1 MAENKETTKSKLR
14 SVIVRPHVT
23 EKAAMLS
30 AKEAPIYTFEILASG
45 NKDLVAKEVK
55 REFKVTPIKIRITN
69 LPAKRVFVR
78 GKWGAHSAK
87 KKALVY
93 LKKGDKIEFA

>member
-1 MAENKETTKSKLR
+1 MK
-14 SVIVRPHVT
+14 PHVT

-30 AKEAPIYTFEILASG
+30 SREAPIYTFEILASA

-55 REFKVTPIKIRITN
+55 KQWKVTPLKIRITN
-69 LPAKRVFVR
+69 LPAKTVFIR
-78 GKWGAHSAK
+78 GKWGEKSGK

-93 LKKGDKIEFA
+93 LKKGDKIDFA